1 MRIGL
6 NAGHTLSGP
15 GSGTSGVIV
24 ESVETRKVCN
34 RVTEMF
40 KACGVEVVPC
50 TVDKAASQ
58 SAYLQQAVNMANRT
72 DLDYF
77 ISIHFNNDKAR
88 KGHGVEVYTYKGRQ
102 YPDAV
107 EVCEHIAA
115 LGFTNRG
122 VKEGSGLYVIKKTKA
137 KSMLIEVCFVNDP
150 DASAY
155 QQKFEQICTAIA
167 YALADYVQAA
177 PKPVAPVQ
185 LPEKKKYVKVLVDE
199 LAVRKSLSWDS
210 SAVAGRVQKN
220 EVFTIAEG
228 PIKVGGGSMYKLKSG
243 LYITAAEKYVSVY
256 EK

>member
-6 NAGHTLSGP
+6 NAGHTLSGA
-15 GSGTSGVIV
+15 GSGTSGAIV
-24 ESVETRKVCN
+24 ESIETRRVCS
-34 RVTEMF
+34 RLTEML
-40 KACGVEVVPC
+40 KASGVDVVPC

-58 SAYLQQAVNMANRT
+58 LAYLQQAVNMANRT

-115 LGFTNRG
+115 LGFINRG

-150 DASAY
+150 DAATY
-155 QQKFEQICTAIA
+155 KLKFEQICAAIA
-167 YALADYVQAA
+167 YALADYVQAS

-185 LPEKKKYVKVLVDE
+185 LPEKKQYVKVLVDD
-199 LAVRKSLSWDS
+199 LAVRKSPSWDK
-210 SAVAGRVQKN
+210 SAVAGRVRKN
-220 EVFTIAEG
+220 EVFTVAEE
-228 PIKVGGGSMYKLKSG
+228 PVKVGGGSMYKLKSG
-243 LYITAAEKYVSVY
+243 LYITASEKYVSTY
-256 EK
+256 YK

>member
-24 ESVETRKVCN
+24 ESIETRRVCN
-34 RVTEMF
+34 RLTEML
-40 KACGVEVVPC
+40 KASGVEVVPC

-122 VKEGSGLYVIKKTKA
+122 VKEGSGLYVSKKTKA

-167 YALADYVQAA
+167 YALADYVQAV

-185 LPEKKKYVKVLVDE
+185 LPKVKKYVRVLMDG
-199 LAVRKSLSWDS
+199 LAVRKRASWDD
-210 SAVAGRVQKN
+210 SAVDHEVQAN

>member
-6 NAGHTLSGP
+6 NAGHTLSGA
-15 GSGTSGVIV
+15 GSGTSGAIV
-24 ESVETRKVCN
+24 ESIETRRVCSKL
-34 RVTEMF
+34 TEML
-40 KACGVEVVPC
+40 KASGVEVVPC

-58 SAYLQQAVNMANRT
+58 LAYLQQAVNMANRT

-122 VKEGSGLYVIKKTKA
+122 VKEGSGLYVLKKTKA

-150 DASAY
+150 DAATY
-155 QQKFEQICTAIA
+155 KLKFEQICAAIA

-185 LPEKKKYVKVLVDE
+185 LPEK
-199 LAVRKSLSWDS
+199 
-210 SAVAGRVQKN
+210 
-220 EVFTIAEG
+220 
-228 PIKVGGGSMYKLKSG
+228 
-243 LYITAAEKYVSVY
+243 
-256 EK
+256 

>member
-6 NAGHTLSGP
+6 NAGHTLSGA

-24 ESVETRKVCN
+24 ESIETRRVCN
-34 RVTEMF
+34 RLTEML
-40 KACGVEVVPC
+40 KSSGVEVVPC

-58 SAYLQQAVNMANRT
+58 SAYLQQVVNMANRT

-77 ISIHFNNDKAR
+77 ISIHLNNDAKKA
-88 KGHGVEVYTYKGRQ
+88 GHGVEAYTYKGRQ

-150 DASAY
+150 DASNY
-155 QQKFEQICTAIA
+155 QEKFEQICTAIA
-167 YALADYVQAA
+167 YALADYVQAT

-185 LPEKKKYVKVLVDE
+185 LPEKKKYVKVLVDD
-199 LAVRKSLSWDS
+199 LAVRKSPSWAK
-210 SAVAGRVQKN
+210 SAVARRVQKN
-220 EVFTIAEG
+220 EVFTVADG
-228 PIKVGGGSMYKLKSG
+228 PIKVSGGSMYKLKSG

>member
-24 ESVETRKVCN
+24 ESIETRKVCS
-34 RVTEMF
+34 RLTEMF
-40 KACGVEVVPC
+40 KASNVEVVPC

-58 SAYLQQAVNMANRT
+58 EAYLEKVVEMANRT

-77 ISIHFNNDKAR
+77 ISIHFNNDAKKA
-88 KGHGVEVYTYKGRQ
+88 GHGVEAYTYKGRQ
-102 YPDAV
+102 YQDAI
-107 EVCEHIAA
+107 EVCEFIAA

-122 VKEGSGLYVIKKTKA
+122 VKEGSGFYVVRKTKA
-137 KSMLIEVCFVNDP
+137 KSILLEVCFVNDP
-150 DASAY
+150 DASNY
-155 QQKFEQICTAIA
+155 KDKFEQICVAIA

-185 LPEKKKYVKVLVDE
+185 LPEKKKYVKVIVND
-199 LAVRKSLSWDS
+199 LAVRKSPSWDKA
-210 SAVAGRVQKN
+210 AVAGRVQKN
-220 EVFTIAEG
+220 EVFTIANG
-228 PIKVGGGSMYKLKSG
+228 PIKIDGGSMYRLKSG
-243 LYITAAEKYVSVY
+243 LYITASEKYVTVY

>member
-6 NAGHTLSGP
+6 NAGHTLSGA
-15 GSGTSGVIV
+15 GSGTSGAIV
-24 ESVETRKVCN
+24 ESIETRRVCS
-34 RVTEMF
+34 RLTEML
-40 KACGVEVVPC
+40 KASGVDVVPC

-58 SAYLQQAVNMANRT
+58 LAYLQQAVNMANRT

-150 DASAY
+150 DAATY
-155 QQKFEQICTAIA
+155 KLKFEQICAAIA
-167 YALADYVQAA
+167 YALADYVQAQ
-177 PKPVAPVQ
+177 PKPVVPVQ
-185 LPEKKKYVKVLVDE
+185 LPEKKQYVKVLVDD
-199 LAVRKSLSWDS
+199 LAVRKSPSWDK
-210 SAVAGRVQKN
+210 SAVAGRVRKN

-228 PIKVGGGSMYKLKSG
+228 PVKVGGGSMYKLKSG
-243 LYITAAEKYVSVY
+243 LYITASEKYVSTY
-256 EK
+256 YK

>member
-15 GSGTSGVIV
+15 GSGTSGVVV
-24 ESVETRKVCN
+24 ESIETRKVCS
-34 RVTEMF
+34 RLTEMF
-40 KACGVEVVPC
+40 KACSVEVVPC
-50 TVDKAASQ
+50 TIDKAATQ
-58 SAYLQQAVNMANRT
+58 KAYLQKVVEMANRT

-115 LGFTNRG
+115 LGFSNRG
-122 VKEGSGLYVIKKTKA
+122 VKEGSGLYVIRKTKA

-150 DASAY
+150 DASVY

-167 YALADYVQAA
+167 YALADYVQAT

-185 LPEKKKYVKVLVDE
+185 LPEKKKYVKVLTDG
-199 LAVRKSLSWDS
+199 LAVRKRASWDD
-210 SAVAGRVQKN
+210 SAVDHKVQAN

-228 PIKVGGGSMYKLKSG
+228 PIKVGGGSMYELKSG
-243 LYITAAEKYVSVY
+243 LYITAAEKYVTVY

>member
-24 ESVETRKVCN
+24 ESIETRKVCS
-34 RVTEMF
+34 RLTEMF
-40 KACGVEVVPC
+40 KACSVE
-50 TVDKAASQ
+50 
-58 SAYLQQAVNMANRT
+58 AYTFQ
-72 DLDYF
+72 
-77 ISIHFNNDKAR
+77 
-88 KGHGVEVYTYKGRQ
+88 GRQ
-102 YPDAV
+102 YPDAI
-107 EVCEHIAA
+107 EVCEYIAA

-122 VKEGSGLYVIKKTKA
+122 VKEGNGLYVIKKTKA
-137 KSMLIEVCFVNDP
+137 KSMLIEICFVNDP

-167 YALADYVQAA
+167 YALADYVQAQ

-185 LPEKKKYVKVLVDE
+185 LPEKKKYVKVLVDD
-199 LAVRKSLSWDS
+199 LAVRRSPSWDK
-210 SAVAGRVQKN
+210 SAVAGRVRKN

-243 LYITAAEKYVSVY
+243 LYITASEKYVSTY
-256 EK
+256 YK

>member
-6 NAGHTLSGP
+6 NAGHTLSGA

-24 ESVETRKVCN
+24 ESIETRRVCN
-34 RVTEMF
+34 RLTEML
-40 KACGVEVVPC
+40 KSSGVEVVPC

-58 SAYLQQAVNMANRT
+58 SAYLQQVVNMANRT

-77 ISIHFNNDKAR
+77 ISIHLNNDAKKA
-88 KGHGVEVYTYKGRQ
+88 GHGVEAYTYKGRQ

-150 DASAY
+150 DASNY
-155 QQKFEQICTAIA
+155 QEKFEQICTTIA
-167 YALADYVQAA
+167 YALADYVQAT

-185 LPEKKKYVKVLVDE
+185 LPEKKKYVKVLVDD
-199 LAVRKSLSWDS
+199 LAVRKSPSWDK
-210 SAVAGRVQKN
+210 SAVARRVQKN
-220 EVFTIAEG
+220 EVFTVADG
-228 PIKVGGGSMYKLKSG
+228 PIKVSGGSMYKLKSG